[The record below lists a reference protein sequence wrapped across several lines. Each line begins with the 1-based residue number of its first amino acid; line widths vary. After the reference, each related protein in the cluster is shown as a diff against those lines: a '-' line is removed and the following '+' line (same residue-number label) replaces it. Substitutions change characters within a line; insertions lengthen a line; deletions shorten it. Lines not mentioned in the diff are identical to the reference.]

1 MWLTSLIGC
10 NPRRLKAPLK
20 RMSSHATYLAVYAR
34 IFFFF
39 FFFFVVVIVIV
50 EYGANYVRLG
60 IC

>member
-1 MWLTSLIGC
+1 
-10 NPRRLKAPLK
+10 
-20 RMSSHATYLAVYAR
+20 MSFHATYLAVYAR